1 MDKRVP
7 MMSFDADV
15 IIIGAG
21 LAGLSCARILQK
33 HPINYLLLDG
43 AEKVG
48 GRIRTDVVEGF
59 HLDRGFQVLQTAYP
73 DAKQILSY
81 SGLDLK
87 SFFPGAMIR
96 YQGRFHRLA
105 DPFRDLYTAA
115 KGLFSPI
122 GLLKDKLLV
131 GILRM
136 QVVLGT
142 LEKLLQK
149 PEVTTLQRLKTF
161 GFSDVII
168 DRFFRP
174 LYSGIFLEN
183 ELSTSSRAFD
193 YNFRMISL
201 GDICLPS
208 EGMEAIPRQLLA
220 MLDPARIRLNS
231 KVVSISENKVILAS
245 GETLTAPKI
254 VLAVDQT
261 QACKLQGINAIPK
274 TRMVTTLY
282 FAASNAPTSA
292 PILFLNA
299 ESAGPVI
306 NMCVPSNV
314 CKNYAPEGKA
324 LISCSVLGCDFVSDD
339 VLIQKVLEQ
348 MKQWFGNEVDAWN
361 HLRTYKITNA
371 LPLQVAPLLNVSST
385 TIQVQKGLYQCGD
398 YGGIASI
405 QTALQS
411 GRMVGEALAQEI

>member
-1 MDKRVP
+1 
-7 MMSFDADV
+7 MSFDADV

-33 HPINYLLLDG
+33 QGIHYLLLDG

-59 HLDRGFQVLQTAYP
+59 QLDRGFQVLQTAYP

-81 SGLDLK
+81 PNLKLK

-96 YQGRFHRLA
+96 YQDKSHRLA

-122 GLLKDKLLV
+122 GSLKDKLLV
-131 GILRM
+131 GILRT
-136 QVVLGT
+136 QVAFET
-142 LEKLLQK
+142 IEKLLQK

-161 GFSDVII
+161 GFSDAII
-168 DRFFRP
+168 DRFFKP

-193 YNFRMISL
+193 FNFRMMAL

-208 EGMEAIPRQLLA
+208 EGMEAIPRQLLT
-220 MLDPARIRLNS
+220 MLDSARIRLNS
-231 KVVSISENKVILAS
+231 KVASLSENKVILTS
-245 GETLTAPKI
+245 GEAFTAPKI
-254 VLAVDQT
+254 VLAVDQP
-261 QACKLQGINAIPK
+261 QACKLLEVTVDPK
-274 TRMVTTLY
+274 MKTVITLY
-282 FAASNAPTSA
+282 FTASTPPTSS

-299 ESAGPVI
+299 ESSGPVM
-306 NMCVPSNV
+306 NMCVPTNV
-314 CKNYAPEGKA
+314 CKSYAPEGKS
-324 LISCSVLGCDFVSDD
+324 LISCSVLKHDFVSEEML
-339 VLIQKVLEQ
+339 VQKVLEQ
-348 MKQWFGNEVDAWN
+348 MKQWFGNQVDAWK
-361 HLRTYKITNA
+361 HLRTYKINNA
-371 LPLQVAPLLNVSST
+371 LPAQELPLQDVSSKPM
-385 TIQVQKGLYQCGD
+385 QVRKGLYKCGD

-411 GRMVGEALAQEI
+411 GRVVGEALAQGV

>member
-1 MDKRVP
+1 
-7 MMSFDADV
+7 MSFDADV

-33 HPINYLLLDG
+33 QGIHYLLLDG

-48 GRIRTDVVEGF
+48 GRIRTDVVDGF
-59 HLDRGFQVLQTAYP
+59 QLDRGFQVLQTAYP

-81 SGLDLK
+81 PDLKLK

-96 YQGRFHRLA
+96 YQDKFHRLA

-122 GLLKDKLLV
+122 GSLKDKLLV
-131 GILRM
+131 GILRT
-136 QVVLGT
+136 QVAFET

-168 DRFFRP
+168 DRFFKP

-193 YNFRMISL
+193 FNFRMMAL
-201 GDICLPS
+201 GDICLPA
-208 EGMEAIPRQLLA
+208 EGMEAIPRQLLT
-220 MLDPARIRLNS
+220 MLEPARVRLNS
-231 KVVSISENKVILAS
+231 KVASLSENKVILAS
-245 GETLTAPKI
+245 GESLTAPKI
-254 VLAVDQT
+254 VLAVDQP
-261 QACKLQGINAIPK
+261 QACKLLEVTVVPK
-274 TRMVTTLY
+274 MKTVITLY
-282 FAASNAPTSA
+282 FTASTPPTSS

-299 ESAGPVI
+299 ESSGPVM
-306 NMCVPSNV
+306 NMCVPTNV
-314 CKNYAPEGKA
+314 CKSYAPEGKS
-324 LISCSVLGCDFVSDD
+324 LISCSVLKHDFVSEEML
-339 VLIQKVLEQ
+339 VQKVLEQ
-348 MKQWFGNEVDAWN
+348 MKQWFGNQVDAWK
-361 HLRTYKITNA
+361 HLRTYKIDNA
-371 LPLQVAPLLNVSST
+371 LPAQELPLQDVSSKPM
-385 TIQVQKGLYQCGD
+385 QVRKGLYKCGD

-411 GRMVGEALAQEI
+411 GRVVGEALAQGV

>member
-1 MDKRVP
+1 
-7 MMSFDADV
+7 MSFDADV

-33 HPINYLLLDG
+33 HRINYLLLDG

-59 HLDRGFQVLQTAYP
+59 QLDRGFQVLQTAYP
-73 DAKQILSY
+73 DAIEILSY
-81 SGLDLK
+81 PDLKLK

-96 YQGRFHRLA
+96 FQDKFHRLA

-115 KGLFSPI
+115 KGFFSPI
-122 GLLKDKLLV
+122 GTLKDKLLV
-131 GILRM
+131 GMLRT
-136 QVVLGT
+136 QVAFGT

-149 PEVTTLQRLKTF
+149 SEVTTLQRLKSF

-168 DRFFRP
+168 DRFFKP

-193 YNFRMISL
+193 YNFRMMAL

-208 EGMEAIPRQLLA
+208 EGMEAIPRQLLT
-220 MLDPARIRLNS
+220 MLDPAKIKLNS
-231 KVVSISENKVILAS
+231 KVASLSENKVALAS
-245 GETLTAPKI
+245 GETLSAPKI
-254 VLAVDQT
+254 VLAVDQP
-261 QACKLQGINAIPK
+261 QACKLLEVTVAPK
-274 TRMVTTLY
+274 MKTVTTLY
-282 FAASNAPTSA
+282 FSASKAPTTA

-299 ESAGPVI
+299 QSSGPVM
-306 NMCVPSNV
+306 NMCVPTNV
-314 CKNYAPEGKA
+314 CKSYAPVGKE
-324 LISCSVLGCDFVSDD
+324 LISCSVLKHDFASEEM
-339 VLIQKVLEQ
+339 LFQKVLEQ
-348 MKQWFGNEVDAWN
+348 MKQWFGNEVDAWK
-361 HLRTYKITNA
+361 HVRTYKIINA
-371 LPLQVAPLLNVSST
+371 LPNQKPPLADVSSKPM
-385 TIQVQKGLYQCGD
+385 QVLKGLYQCGD

-411 GRMVGEALAQEI
+411 GRLVGEALVQGV

>member
-1 MDKRVP
+1 
-7 MMSFDADV
+7 MSFDADV

-33 HPINYLLLDG
+33 HRINYHLLDG

-59 HLDRGFQVLQTAYP
+59 QLDRGFQVLQTAYP
-73 DAKQILSY
+73 DAKEILSY
-81 SGLDLK
+81 PDLKLK

-96 YQGRFHRLA
+96 YQDKFHRLA

-122 GLLKDKLLV
+122 GTLKDKLLV
-131 GILRM
+131 GMLRT
-136 QVVLGT
+136 QVAFGT
-142 LEKLLQK
+142 LEKLFQK
-149 PEVTTLQRLKTF
+149 PEVTTLQRLKSF

-168 DRFFRP
+168 DRFFKP

-193 YNFRMISL
+193 YNFRMMAL

-208 EGMEAIPRQLLA
+208 EGMEAIPRQLLT
-220 MLDPARIRLNS
+220 MLDPAKIKLNS
-231 KVVSISENKVILAS
+231 KVASLSENKVLLAS

-254 VLAVDQT
+254 VLAVDQP
-261 QACKLQGINAIPK
+261 QACKLLEVTVAPK
-274 TRMVTTLY
+274 MKTVTTLY
-282 FAASNAPTSA
+282 FSASKAPTTA

-299 ESAGPVI
+299 QSSGPVM
-306 NMCVPSNV
+306 NMCVPTNV
-314 CKNYAPEGKA
+314 CKSYAPEGKA
-324 LISCSVLGCDFVSDD
+324 LISCSVLKHDFASEEM
-339 VLIQKVLEQ
+339 LLQKVLEQ
-348 MKQWFGNEVDAWN
+348 MKQWFGNEVDAWK
-361 HLRTYKITNA
+361 HLRTYKIINA
-371 LPLQVAPLLNVSST
+371 LPNQIPPLADVSSKPM
-385 TIQVQKGLYQCGD
+385 QVLKGLYQCGD

-411 GRMVGEALAQEI
+411 GRLVGEALVQGV